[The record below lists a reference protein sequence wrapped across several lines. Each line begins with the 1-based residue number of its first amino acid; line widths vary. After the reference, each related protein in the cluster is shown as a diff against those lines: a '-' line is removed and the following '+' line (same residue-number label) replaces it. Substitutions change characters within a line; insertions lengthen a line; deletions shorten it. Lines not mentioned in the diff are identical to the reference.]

1 MKCIHLESLLCDYVD
16 GTLSSAE
23 KATVELHLEGCPACR
38 ELVADS
44 QAVIGFMEK
53 AAAIEPPAA
62 LVNQILFEARTGK
75 SAPVKKSGAARNWIS
90 KLLEPFLQP
99 KFAMGM
105 AMTLLSF
112 SMLARFAGLPV
123 RPLKATDLEPARV
136 WSVLE
141 DKAYRSWDRGKKYYE
156 SLRLVFEIQQTL
168 RDWNE
173 TDDGQ
178 SGPKQ
183 TDGNKPAAQKP
194 AGLVPA
200 GVVMEGPIEN
210 HPQGIDTGRQTEGRV
225 RP

>member
-1 MKCIHLESLLCDYVD
+1 MKCIDLESLLCDYVD
-16 GTLSSAE
+16 GTLSTAE

-44 QAVIGFMEK
+44 QAVIGFMET
-53 AAAIEPPAA
+53 AADVEPPAA

-75 SAPVKKSGAARNWIS
+75 SSPVKKSGAAKNWIS
-90 KLLEPFLQP
+90 KLLEPVLQP

-112 SMLARFAGLPV
+112 SMLARFANLPV
-123 RPLKATDLEPARV
+123 RPLKASDLEPARV
-136 WSVLE
+136 WSALE

-173 TDDGQ
+173 TDDGTGAAKP
-178 SGPKQ
+178 S
-183 TDGNKPAAQKP
+183 DGGKPAVQK
-194 AGLVPA
+194 PA

-210 HPQGIDTGRQTEGRV
+210 QPQGIDIGKQKDGRV
-225 RP
+225 TR